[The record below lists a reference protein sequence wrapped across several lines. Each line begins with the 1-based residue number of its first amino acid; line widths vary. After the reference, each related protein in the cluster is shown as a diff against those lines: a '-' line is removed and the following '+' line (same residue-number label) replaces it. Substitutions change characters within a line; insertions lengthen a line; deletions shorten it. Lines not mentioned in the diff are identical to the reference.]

1 MNRRALNIIGILIL
15 MGITA
20 GVSIIAYT
28 FVVGGSGEASQPISA
43 PTLDPSTPTPNALE
57 TQVAELQAQ
66 NATLVAEL
74 AAVGAPEV
82 ATEEATAEATVE
94 ATEEAAADATAE
106 VADAT
111 EEAAVASGA
120 SAPVQYRIVPEESEV
135 RFTLTEDLRG
145 TPTTVIGRTTEVA
158 GDIIV
163 DFATP
168 ANTRV
173 GVIRINARTLATDN
187 EFRNRAIRGE
197 ILQSAQDEYEFVDFT
212 PTAVTGLPDTLT
224 VGEEITFQITGDL
237 KVRNITAPATFEVTA
252 TAVSEDRLEGTATT
266 VVTRTTYD
274 LQIPNAP
281 GVANVSEEVTLEI
294 DFVATQVAS

>member
-57 TQVAELQAQ
+57 TQVAQLQAE
-66 NATLVAEL
+66 NATLAAAL
-74 AAVGAPEV
+74 TAVGEAALGA
-82 ATEEATAEATVE
+82 ATEEATEAATAAIETVE
-94 ATEEAAADATAE
+94 ATEEVAAAS
-106 VADAT
+106 
-111 EEAAVASGA
+111 SGA
-120 SAPVQYRIVPEESEV
+120 SSPVQYRIVPEESEV

-145 TPTTVIGRTTEVA
+145 VFTTVIGRTTEVA

-163 DFATP
+163 DFGTP
-168 ANTRV
+168 ANSRV

-197 ILQSAQDEYEFVDFT
+197 ILQSAQDAYEFIEFT
-212 PTAVTGLPDTLT
+212 PTAVTGLPDALA

-237 KVRNITAPATFEVTA
+237 KVRNITAPVTFDVTA
-252 TAVSEDRLEGTATT
+252 TAASDERLEGTATA
-266 VVTRTTYD
+266 VVTRATYD

-281 GVANVSEEVTLEI
+281 GVANVSEDVTVEI
-294 DFVATQVAS
+294 DFVATLVES